1 MNYIIMGL
9 LMSIG
14 WQVARVVF
22 EVAAE
27 LLFERLHR
35 AKWYKIAAGVEPKAI
50 DNSEDRPGEP
60 KAVKERIGFM

>member
-14 WQVARVVF
+14 WQVARVIF

-27 LLFERLHR
+27 LLFERLHK
-35 AKWYKIAAGVEPKAI
+35 AKWYRIAAGCKTETI
-50 DNSEDRPGEP
+50 DDCKDGPGEP